1 VAVSGSLDGRM
12 IEYADH
18 LHEHMV
24 QRLVV
29 KGGRY
34 EAPLGSGLGIE
45 LEPES
50 MATYRYPDGSYWAA
64 ASDR

>member
-1 VAVSGSLDGRM
+1 M

-29 KGGRY
+29 DRGRY
-34 EAPLGSGLGIE
+34 GAPQGPGLGIE
-45 LEPES
+45 LEADS
-50 MATYRYPDGSYWAA
+50 LATYRYPDGRHWMN
-64 ASDR
+64 R